1 MRRYIIKNNA
11 PVPPPDHGVTV
22 RGKVVSN
29 FAERVRRDARFAA
42 ENGYYPLA
50 PVPPREDLLEDEEP
64 IGEGT
69 FVLRDGAWVF
79 EQK

>member
-1 MRRYIIKNNA
+1 MQRYIIKNNA

-29 FAERVRRDARFAA
+29 FAERVRRDVRFAE

-50 PVPPREDLLEDEEP
+50 PIPPREDLLEDEEP
-64 IGEGT
+64 VGEGT
-69 FVLRDGAWVF
+69 FVLLDGEWHYL
-79 EQK
+79 QK